1 MAPLTPFLQ
10 NLKKKNHIKIR
21 QKINALYLKVWNY
34 QFQPAWASSFKWR
47 GHQNG
52 STGAKVITQ
61 KHKKNTIFK
70 SFGPLVSKRVW
81 EELPFSIP
89 DFILYVVRIIVLKFH
104 GNRSTGT
111 KVIVRK
117 PMCLQ
122 TDNRIIYDRKLF
134 PTYRPR
140 FCSACN
146 QNHTYYFV
154 WPKTLIR
161 YEIYIL
167 SYRSSFFF
175 AKVNC
180 PTNPDFFQ
188 HAMEP

>member
-1 MAPLTPFLQ
+1 MLYIWKYETTNFSPLGPLVSKGGTSKWL
-10 NLKKKNHIKIR
+10 NWKKSYYTETLKKN
-21 QKINALYLKVWNY
+21 N
-34 QFQPAWASSFKWR
+34 
-47 GHQNG
+47 
-52 STGAKVITQ
+52 
-61 KHKKNTIFK
+61 IFK
-70 SFGPLVSKRVW
+70 SFGLLVSKRVW
-81 EELPFSIP
+81 EEPPFSIP

-111 KVIVRK
+111 KVIARK
-117 PMCLQ
+117 LMCLQ
-122 TDNRIIYDRKLF
+122 TDDNDDRPIYDRKLL

-140 FCSACN
+140 FFSACN

-175 AKVNC
+175 G
-180 PTNPDFFQ
+180 
-188 HAMEP
+188 

>member
-1 MAPLTPFLQ
+1 MEGT
-10 NLKKKNHIKIR
+10 
-21 QKINALYLKVWNY
+21 
-34 QFQPAWASSFKWR
+34 SKWL
-47 GHQNG
+47 NW
-52 STGAKVITQ
+52 SKSYYTETY
-61 KHKKNTIFK
+61 KKNTIFK

-81 EELPFSIP
+81 EEPPFS

-134 PTYRPR
+134 LTYRPR
-140 FCSACN
+140 FFSACN

-167 SYRSSFFF
+167 SYRSSFFLLKLI
-175 AKVNC
+175 AL
-180 PTNPDFFQ
+180 PTQIFFSMPWN
-188 HAMEP
+188 HNHTYYFVWPKTLIRYKIYILSYFFFFWLKLIVTVYYM